1 MRESGVGSSSVTS
14 ASCLR
19 GKTRTALGEVC
30 PHGDSTLGLLQLLD
44 WPRGTALSFAPVAR
58 GQEKHFLVQ
67 VGRERKTPKGHG
79 WKPNAWSPRGA
90 MTLWG
95 LHIA

>member
-1 MRESGVGSSSVTS
+1 VRESGVGSSSATS

-19 GKTRTALGEVC
+19 GRTRTALGEVC
-30 PHGDSTLGLLQLLD
+30 PHGDSTLGLRQLLD
-44 WPRGTALSFAPVAR
+44 WPRGTALSVGPVAR

-67 VGRERKTPKGHG
+67 VGRAKKNQKATGGNRTRGD
-79 WKPNAWSPRGA
+79 RGA